1 MWVSE
6 VKTKRTI
13 KRGRFCHRRTFDQLD
28 DGLNWARDLAFKII
42 DGPFWSDEDIV
53 TNHFEIPE
61 RTKKVSDDLASLA
74 HSLKG

>member
-6 VKTKRTI
+6 VKTKRSI

-28 DGLNWARDLAFKII
+28 DGLNWA
-42 DGPFWSDEDIV
+42 PFWSFEDIV

-61 RTKKVSDDLASLA
+61 HTKKVSDDLASMA